1 MWITQT
7 YLGSVEP
14 DADIFVYYL
23 YEDYVNE
30 QKQFTEK
37 VQEDLERIGD
47 TFNDEV
53 SLLIPNPKYA
63 DKIEAE
69 VREIRPLWMHV
80 KGSLPGLLISPVPLV
95 KLDRFTD
102 ECYFIPF
109 DTRSRFRVA
118 ETIKNA
124 RSLISDELSIKRTNR
139 DNEVKPSYRKIGD
152 AIELKP
158 GIFGFRIDLKKLFS
172 EMRR

>member
-14 DADIFVYYL
+14 DADIFAYYL
-23 YEDYVNE
+23 YEDYVSE

-37 VQEDLERIGD
+37 VQEDLERLGD
-47 TFNDEV
+47 TFNSDA
-53 SLLIPNPKYA
+53 SLLMPNPKYA
-63 DKIEAE
+63 DKIESE

-95 KLDRFTD
+95 KLDKFTG

-109 DTRSRFRVA
+109 DVRSRFMVA
-118 ETIKNA
+118 DTIKKA
-124 RSLISDELSIKRTNR
+124 RSLISNELSIKRTHR
-139 DNEVKPSYRKIGD
+139 DNEVKSVYRRMGE

-158 GIFGFRIDLKKLFS
+158 GLFGFRIDLKKLFS
-172 EMRR
+172 SAR

>member
-30 QKQFTEK
+30 QKNFTEM
-37 VQEDLERIGD
+37 VQTDLERLGD
-47 TFNDEV
+47 TFNEDV
-53 SLLIPNPKYA
+53 SLLMPNPKYA
-63 DKIEAE
+63 DKIESE

-95 KLDRFTD
+95 KLDRFTE

-109 DTRSRFRVA
+109 DVRSRFMVTD
-118 ETIKNA
+118 TIKKA
-124 RSLISDELSIKRTNR
+124 RSLISEELSVKRTHR
-139 DNEVKPSYRKIGD
+139 DNEVKPAYRRIGE

-158 GIFGFRIDLKKLFS
+158 GLFGFRIDLKKLFAS
-172 EMRR
+172 TR